1 MNPSNTVSG
10 VVADKHLEKPVPVRF
25 NPETNQID
33 FGGELYYYTR
43 VAAIAEKAGLKKPLL
58 QSYISDGAGERDRWI
73 RGIQLNPHSKPGVAG
88 LGDNN
93 KELDASMWPIKRS
106 LPALSIP
113 SIQKT
118 PFAPNTEQPKPP
130 QRHRSDKSTPA
141 KWCLALI

>member
-10 VVADKHLEKPVPVRF
+10 VVADKHLEQPERARF
-25 NPETNQID
+25 NPETNQLD
-33 FGGELYYYTR
+33 VGGELYYYTR

-93 KELDASMWPIKRS
+93 KELDAYVADQAVIASVVDTI
-106 LPALSIP
+106 
-113 SIQKT
+113 
-118 PFAPNTEQPKPP
+118 NTENAL
-130 QRHRSDKSTPA
+130 RHAQQAAA
-141 KWCLALI
+141 KASMR

>member
-10 VVADKHLEKPVPVRF
+10 VVADKHLEQPERARF

-93 KELDASMWPIKRS
+93 KELDAYVADQAVIASVVDTI
-106 LPALSIP
+106 
-113 SIQKT
+113 
-118 PFAPNTEQPKPP
+118 NTENAL
-130 QRHRSDKSTPA
+130 RHAQQAAA
-141 KWCLALI
+141 KASMR